1 MCDTCGCGQ
10 PDSEVTIR
18 RPGDPE
24 PGHGHHQ
31 EHQHHNDHHHNDHHQ
46 HDHPHDHHPHD
57 HHHHGDERA
66 HGHPHAAAAGPREIA
81 VAEAVLAANDRQAL
95 LNRGWFAGRGVL
107 ALNLVSSPGAG
118 KTTLLERTIADL
130 RGEVPLAVIEGDQR
144 TMRDAERIAA
154 AGAPAVQVNTG
165 RGCHLDADMVWRACG
180 QLQPTAGS
188 VLMIEN
194 VGNLVCPAMF
204 DLGEAAK
211 IVIISVAE
219 GDDKPLKYPYMFAA
233 STLCLVNKLDLLPY
247 VPFDIDACE
256 RAALAVNPR
265 LEILRVSAT
274 TGQGLDRWYDWLR
287 ARRAPLCGD

>member
-18 RPGDPE
+18 RPGDPD
-24 PGHGHHQ
+24 PGHGHPH
-31 EHQHHNDHHHNDHHQ
+31 EHHH
-46 HDHPHDHHPHD
+46 HDGHPHDHHPHD
-57 HHHHGDERA
+57 HHHHGDEHA
-66 HGHPHAAAAGPREIA
+66 HGHPHAAAAGSREIA

-165 RGCHLDADMVWRACG
+165 RGCHLDADMVRRACE
-180 QLQPTAGS
+180 QLQPAAGS

-211 IVIISVAE
+211 VVIISVAE

-233 STLCLVNKLDLLPY
+233 STLCLVNKLDLLPH
-247 VPFDIDACE
+247 VKFDIDACE

-265 LEILRVSAT
+265 LEILRMSAT